1 VKWLLPGES
10 YQKNADRLKEN
21 IKYSKAEMFAPS
33 FMTQEVANALWVAI
47 KLGRITQED
56 AQKALSS
63 SDELQIKFYDFK
75 WTEVSAELAIANR
88 LDLTIYDAAY
98 ILLSEK
104 MNTQLITADDKMYK
118 KAKDH
123 FKVLHLKDYV

>member
-10 YQKNADRLKEN
+10 YQENADRLKED
-21 IKYSKAEMFAPS
+21 IKYSKTEMFAPS
-33 FMTQEVANALWVAI
+33 FMTQEVAYALWAAV

-56 AQKALSS
+56 AQKALSN
-63 SDELQIKFYDFK
+63 SDELQINLYDFNWK
-75 WTEVSAELAIANR
+75 EASGELAIAFR

-98 ILLSEK
+98 LFLSEK

-118 KAKDH
+118 KAKGH

>member
-1 VKWLLPGES
+1 
-10 YQKNADRLKEN
+10 
-21 IKYSKAEMFAPS
+21 MFAPS